1 MYLTRNNM
9 TQNNNELTNN
19 KLIYN
24 NETNNE
30 KEDII
35 QCLICWEQATKENTI
50 HKMKHITLFISNC
63 HCDCNFHLYCFF
75 DWVRKTPSCP
85 ICRLPLIFNEEMYQ
99 LYTLGPQYKIKLFLK
114 KLSVWLND
122 TITMIIRY
130 ATILFLLR
138 ISITVIFAIVRKHE
152 AGI

>member
-1 MYLTRNNM
+1 MYLTRNIM

-35 QCLICWEQATKENTI
+35 QCLICLEQATNQNKV

-63 HCDCNFHLYCFF
+63 KCDCNFHLYCFF
-75 DWVRKTPSCP
+75 DWAKKNPSCP

-99 LYTLGPQYKIKLFLK
+99 LYTLGPQYKIKLFFK

>member
-1 MYLTRNNM
+1 M
-9 TQNNNELTNN
+9 
-19 KLIYN
+19 
-24 NETNNE
+24 
-30 KEDII
+30 
-35 QCLICWEQATKENTI
+35 
-50 HKMKHITLFISNC
+50 SN
-63 HCDCNFHLYCFF
+63 CNFHLYCFF
-75 DWVRKTPSCP
+75 DWAKKNPSCP

-99 LYTLGPQYKIKLFLK
+99 LYTLGPQYKIKLFFK
-114 KLSVWLND
+114 KFSVWLND

>member
-1 MYLTRNNM
+1 MYLTVNNM
-9 TQNNNELTNN
+9 RQNNNELTNN

-75 DWVRKTPSCP
+75 DWAKKTPSCP

-99 LYTLGPQYKIKLFLK
+99 LYTLGPQYKIKLFFN

-138 ISITVIFAIVRKHE
+138 ISITVIFDIVRKHE

>member
-9 TQNNNELTNN
+9 SQNNNELTNN

-35 QCLICWEQATKENTI
+35 QCLICLEQATNQNKV

-63 HCDCNFHLYCFF
+63 KCDCNFHLYCFF
-75 DWVRKTPSCP
+75 DWAKKNPSCP

-99 LYTLGPQYKIKLFLK
+99 LYTLGPQYKIKLFFK

>member
-1 MYLTRNNM
+1 MYLTRNIM

-30 KEDII
+30 IEDII
-35 QCLICWEQATKENTI
+35 QCLICLEQATNENKV

-63 HCDCNFHLYCFF
+63 KCDCNFHLYCFF
-75 DWVRKTPSCP
+75 NWARKNPSCP
-85 ICRLPLIFNEEMYQ
+85 ICRSPLIFNEEMYQ
-99 LYTLGPQYKIKLFLK
+99 LYTLGPQYKIKIFFK
-114 KLSVWLND
+114 KMSVWLND

-138 ISITVIFAIVRKHE
+138 ISISVIFAIVRKHE

>member
-1 MYLTRNNM
+1 MYLTVNNM
-9 TQNNNELTNN
+9 RQNNNELTNN

-75 DWVRKTPSCP
+75 DWAKKTPSCP

-99 LYTLGPQYKIKLFLK
+99 LYTLGPQYKIKLFFK

-138 ISITVIFAIVRKHE
+138 ISITVIFDIVRKHE

>member
-9 TQNNNELTNN
+9 KQINNELTNN
-19 KLIYN
+19 NLIYN
-24 NETNNE
+24 NQTNNE

-35 QCLICWEQATKENTI
+35 QCLICWEQATNQNKI
-50 HKMKHITLFISNC
+50 HKMKHISLFISNC
-63 HCDCNFHLYCFF
+63 LCDCNFHLYCFF

-85 ICRLPLIFNEEMYQ
+85 ICRSPLIFNDEMYQ
-99 LYTLGPQYKIKLFLK
+99 LYTLGPHYKIKLFFK
-114 KLSVWLND
+114 KLSIWLNE
-122 TITMIIRY
+122 TITMIIKY

-138 ISITVIFAIVRKHE
+138 ISIGIIFSIVRKHE

>member
-9 TQNNNELTNN
+9 KQINNELTNN
-19 KLIYN
+19 KLNYN
-24 NETNNE
+24 NDTNNE

-35 QCLICWEQATKENTI
+35 QCLICWEQATKQNKV

-63 HCDCNFHLYCFF
+63 KCDCNFHLYCFF
-75 DWVRKTPSCP
+75 DWARKNPSCP
-85 ICRLPLIFNEEMYQ
+85 ICRSPLIFNEEMYQ
-99 LYTLGPQYKIKLFLK
+99 LYTLGPQYKIKLFFK
-114 KLSVWLND
+114 KLYVWLND
-122 TITMIIRY
+122 TITMIIKY

>member
-24 NETNNE
+24 NDTNNE
-30 KEDII
+30 TEDII
-35 QCLICWEQATKENTI
+35 QCLICLEQSTNQNKV

-63 HCDCNFHLYCFF
+63 KCDCNFHLYCFF
-75 DWVRKTPSCP
+75 DWAKKNPSCP

-99 LYTLGPQYKIKLFLK
+99 LYTLGPQYKIKLFFK
-114 KLSVWLND
+114 KFSVWLND

>member
-1 MYLTRNNM
+1 MYLTRNIM

-35 QCLICWEQATKENTI
+35 QCLICLEQSTNQNKV

-63 HCDCNFHLYCFF
+63 KCDCNFHLYCFF
-75 DWVRKTPSCP
+75 NWARKNPSCP
-85 ICRLPLIFNEEMYQ
+85 ICRSPLIFNEEMYQ
-99 LYTLGPQYKIKLFLK
+99 LYTLGPQYKIKIFFK

-138 ISITVIFAIVRKHE
+138 ISISVIFAIVRKHE